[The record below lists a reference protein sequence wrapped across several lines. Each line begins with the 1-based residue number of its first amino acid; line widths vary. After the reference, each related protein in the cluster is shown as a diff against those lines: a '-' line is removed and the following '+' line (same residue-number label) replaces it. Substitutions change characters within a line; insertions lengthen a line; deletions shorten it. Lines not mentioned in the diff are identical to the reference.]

1 MIEIKKVSKQ
11 FEKNVGRKKTVKFY
25 ADKDISFEVK
35 DGEILGLLGP
45 NGAGKTTLL
54 RIIAGIMKPTSGE
67 VIIDD
72 KDLNKNEIEI
82 KKNMAFLS
90 GNTKLYK
97 DISCV
102 ELLKMC
108 ADYYDMDKKL
118 ADRRIK
124 EVVKR
129 FDMESFKD
137 QRIGSLS
144 TGQTQRV
151 GVSRCV
157 VHDPHYYILD
167 EATSGLDIISS
178 QVILDFIKEERDKGK
193 CIIYSTHYMEEAE
206 NICDRVVLINKG
218 KIIATGTPKE
228 IEKETNTTNIRDA
241 FFKLIGGNYNEME

>member
-1 MIEIKKVSKQ
+1 MIDVKKVSKE
-11 FEKNVGRKKTVKFY
+11 FEKNIDKNKKIKFF
-25 ADKDISFEVK
+25 ADKEISFKVK

-67 VIIDD
+67 VIIDN
-72 KDLNKNEIEI
+72 KDFKKEEIEI
-82 KKNMAFLS
+82 KKTISFLS

-97 DISCV
+97 DISCI

-108 ADYYDMDKKL
+108 ANYYEMDKRTVEK
-118 ADRRIK
+118 RIN

-129 FDMESFKD
+129 FDMETFKN

-151 GVSRCV
+151 GVARCV
-157 VHDPHYYILD
+157 LHNPHNYILD

-206 NICDRVVLINKG
+206 NICDRVVLVNKGEIIAIGTPDEINK
-218 KIIATGTPKE
+218 KTKS
-228 IEKETNTTNIRDA
+228 TNLRDA
-241 FFKLIGGNYNEME
+241 FFKLIGGNNNEME

>member
-1 MIEIKKVSKQ
+1 MIEIEKISKE
-11 FEKNVGRKKTVKFY
+11 FEKNIDKNKKIKFY

-67 VIIDD
+67 VIIDN
-72 KDLNKNEIEI
+72 KDFKKEEIEI
-82 KKNMAFLS
+82 KKTISFLS

-97 DISCV
+97 DISCI

-108 ADYYDMDKKL
+108 ANYYEMDKRTVEK
-118 ADRRIK
+118 RIN

-129 FDMESFKD
+129 FDMETFKN

-151 GVSRCV
+151 GVARCV
-157 VHDPHYYILD
+157 LHNPHNYILD

-206 NICDRVVLINKG
+206 NICDRVVLVNKGEIIAIGTPDEINK
-218 KIIATGTPKE
+218 KTKS
-228 IEKETNTTNIRDA
+228 TNLRDA
-241 FFKLIGGNYNEME
+241 FFKLIGGNNNEME

>member
-1 MIEIKKVSKQ
+1 MIDVKKVSKE
-11 FEKNVGRKKTVKFY
+11 FEKNIDKNKKIKFF
-25 ADKDISFEVK
+25 ADKEISFEVK

-67 VIIDD
+67 VIIDN
-72 KDLNKNEIEI
+72 KDFKKEEIEI
-82 KKNMAFLS
+82 KKTISFLS

-97 DISCV
+97 DISCI

-108 ADYYDMDKKL
+108 ANYYEMDKRTVEK
-118 ADRRIK
+118 RIN

-129 FDMESFKD
+129 FDMETFKN

-151 GVSRCV
+151 GVARCV
-157 VHDPHYYILD
+157 LHNPHNYILD

-218 KIIATGTPKE
+218 EIIAIGTPNE
-228 IEKETNTTNIRDA
+228 INKKTKSTNLRDA
-241 FFKLIGGNYNEME
+241 FFKLIGGNNNEME